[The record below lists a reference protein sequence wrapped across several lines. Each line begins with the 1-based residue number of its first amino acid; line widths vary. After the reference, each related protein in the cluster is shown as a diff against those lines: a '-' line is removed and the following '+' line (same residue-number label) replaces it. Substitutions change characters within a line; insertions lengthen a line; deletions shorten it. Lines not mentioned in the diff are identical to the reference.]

1 LSNPKTTT
9 PYWNRPHLRHRMV
22 PLTRTADSA
31 LSGGRGLARDYS
43 LLPVLGARGSD
54 TPQNT
59 DDAYAWPMC
68 PRALV
73 PILVADTHQ
82 IQDRRTH
89 RIAHRHTTRE
99 VRSRQ
104 GHLRSRSAPLPL
116 PSPHAHGHHQT
127 YVQRRGGRGAA
138 ALGSSK
144 HSHIS
149 PHPLP
154 ALPSAPPRRES
165 ARRAAVGRQATPMA
179 AHRTTSLG
187 V

>member
-1 LSNPKTTT
+1 
-9 PYWNRPHLRHRMV
+9 MV

-104 GHLRSRSAPLPL
+104 GHLRSRSEPLPL

-127 YVQRRGGRGAA
+127 YVQRRGGVEQQHWARRSTPTSPPT
-138 ALGSSK
+138 LCLL
-144 HSHIS
+144 SHP
-149 PHPLP
+149 PHQDGRAPEERRWAGKPPQWL
-154 ALPSAPPRRES
+154 LTAPPPWHCS
-165 ARRAAVGRQATPMA
+165 IPT
-179 AHRTTSLG
+179 
-187 V
+187 